1 MHNNNDSVVPRQ
13 KKEEIHE
20 KEELLNFNQIMG
32 LKLVSKQLNNTHD
45 DNDYPADLDQY
56 YKLDIQILY

>member
-32 LKLVSKQLNNTHD
+32 LKLVSK
-45 DNDYPADLDQY
+45 
-56 YKLDIQILY
+56 